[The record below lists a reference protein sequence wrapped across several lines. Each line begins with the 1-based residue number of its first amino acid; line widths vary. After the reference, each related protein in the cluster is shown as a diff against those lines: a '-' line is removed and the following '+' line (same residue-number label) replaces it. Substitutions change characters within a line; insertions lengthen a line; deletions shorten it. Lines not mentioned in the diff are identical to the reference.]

1 MEKSDIRVAG
11 VVLAGGQ
18 SLRMGQ
24 DKATLTLN
32 HQSLLSRAMALLAEA
47 GLTKRVVSGQ
57 YEGVECIVDQ
67 QYGLGPIA
75 GIAACAN
82 ALSDEYD
89 AMLII
94 PIDMPLLAVEDC
106 TYLLRLYQQYAQDN
120 NPVYSSGLYYRDA
133 IFPMLISLTSPLLNY
148 LNEIIDI
155 EDKKARSLYR
165 LFETLDIKGI
175 KSNHIDATR
184 FENTNTPEQWQRCL
198 NTFATMQ
205 QTNKN

>member
-67 QYGLGPIA
+67 QFGLGPIA
-75 GIAACAN
+75 GIAACAE
-82 ALSDEYD
+82 ALCNDYD

-106 TYLLRLYQQYAQDN
+106 TYLLRLYQQYHQEN
-120 NPVYSSGLYYRDA
+120 NTVYSSGLYYRDA

-148 LNEIIDI
+148 LYEIIDI

-175 KSNHIDATR
+175 KSKHIDATR